1 MEAGALRGRQCMWN
15 QPEVVNRGA
24 ARETNRKYCR
34 ESHGGPAPT
43 TRRHILVHR
52 RLRRDDPWLQS
63 TFGNDE
69 ARPLRDL
76 SAQGLARQYLPE
88 AVQPLVTLS
97 PAPPNDRLGVVARGR
112 DYPPTLT
119 PNPSHPPTADG

>member
-1 MEAGALRGRQCMWN
+1 MEAGALRGRQTLWN

-24 ARETNRKYCR
+24 AREDNRKYCR
-34 ESHGGPAPT
+34 ESHGGHAPT

-88 AVQPLVTLS
+88 AVQPVVTLS
-97 PAPPNDRLGVVARGR
+97 PDHPNDRIGVSVAGR
-112 DYPPTLT
+112 
-119 PNPSHPPTADG
+119 NNRRARTA